1 MLKFV
6 VATVVGSALALSA
19 TDAIA
24 GGRRCHSYY
33 APAPVAAPAPGA
45 VPMAQAPQGYRA
57 YSFQPTQPSYRAY
70 GSRVT
75 GGNAYESAVNKSLGR
90 GF

>member
-1 MLKFV
+1 MLKLV

-19 TDAIA
+19 TDAFA

-33 APAPVAAPAPGA
+33 APAPAAAPAPGA

-57 YSFQPTQPSYRAY
+57 YSYQPTQPSYQAY
-70 GSRVT
+70 GSWVT
-75 GGNAYESAVNKSLGR
+75 GGKAYESAVNKSLGR